1 MNLDTATLSFSTT
14 VLSKLSVAVAS
25 SVRGFV
31 LFPNLHPLPPCQESR
46 KQGPRED
53 GLGPRSMAQSQTD
66 QSWRHLG
73 PSPG

>member
-1 MNLDTATLSFSTT
+1 MNLDTATLGFSTT
-14 VLSKLSVAVAS
+14 VLSKPSVAVAS
-25 SVRGFV
+25 SVRGCV
-31 LFPNLHPLPPCQESR
+31 LFPNLHPLPPCQEWG
-46 KQGPRED
+46 QD